1 MSISKSYDYKG
12 NQIPTR
18 MVVSP
23 FLTSDQ
29 PGIGP
34 FIYSILNQRPYQQ
47 GKKRYLWP
55 CQDRHAGCGLAWDE
69 PNQLGGHRKLEFI
82 RRCCRLFQPKQQI
95 LYPPVKRSIDQVLAS
110 GRSVGDVRV
119 RCGSLKGTGIGH
131 GTTSADVAKPDR
143 RIGSTL
149 YLQLFYLRP
158 VTAAYL
164 V

>member
-1 MSISKSYDYKG
+1 MMSISKSYNYKG

-18 MVVSP
+18 IVVSP
-23 FLTSDQ
+23 FFTSDQ

-34 FIYSILNQRPYQQ
+34 FIYSILNQRPYQYQ
-47 GKKRYLWP
+47 QVWP
-55 CQDRHAGCGLAWDE
+55 CQDRHAGCGLAGIE
-69 PNQLGGHRKLEFI
+69 PNQLGGHRTLEFI

-95 LYPPVKRSIDQVLAS
+95 LYPPVKRSIDRILAS
-110 GRSVGDVRV
+110 GRCVGDVRV

-131 GTTSADVAKPDR
+131 GRTSADVAKPNR

-149 YLQLFYLRP
+149 YLQVFYLRP
-158 VTAAYL
+158 VTLVYL